1 MFLEVNPQKGIKKGG
16 SENSTSQSIS
26 ELQAKIIKK
35 YKRMESDPL
44 QTSFDV

>member
-1 MFLEVNPQKGIKKGG
+1 MFLEVNPIRDINKGCL
-16 SENSTSQSIS
+16 ENSTTQSIS